1 MASIL
6 QDAEDA
12 EDAALIIRYY
22 YENDLTAFNKLY
34 ERYRRKLYSYLRRK
48 GGDVNLADDLFQ
60 DTWNKVIESIA
71 RIAAMAKQ
79 GILKF
84 AAYLFTIAR
93 NAWYDYLRTK
103 GSHHQESLDTLL
115 EDDAFQIAGDP
126 AKQPSAQLELQ
137 ELIALFSEAINKLPA
152 EQRETFILRR
162 DGFSLE
168 NIAEI
173 QGLTREGVRSRLK
186 TVMRKLK
193 PILNQWRAS

>member
-1 MASIL
+1 MASIS

-22 YENDLTAFNKLY
+22 YEHDSKAFNRLY

-71 RIAAMAKQ
+71 RIAAMAQQ

-93 NAWYDYLRTK
+93 NLWLDYIRAK
-103 GSHHQESLDTLL
+103 GYHEDSLDTLL
-115 EDDAFQIAGDP
+115 EDEAWQIADDST
-126 AKQPSAQLELQ
+126 KQPPAQLELQ
-137 ELIALFSEAINKLPA
+137 ELIALFSAAINKIPV

-162 DGFSLE
+162 QGFSLE

-193 PILNQWRAS
+193 PILDQWRAS